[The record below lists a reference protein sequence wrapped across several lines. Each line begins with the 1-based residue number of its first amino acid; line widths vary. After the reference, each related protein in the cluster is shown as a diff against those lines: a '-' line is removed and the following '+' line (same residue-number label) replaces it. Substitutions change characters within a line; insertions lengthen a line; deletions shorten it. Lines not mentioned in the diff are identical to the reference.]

1 MGSGSRQGAEYV
13 MSAIVNNSA
22 LRVAAPKKSGPK
34 ETMSAETIFPQTR
47 ILPYPV
53 QPRNGL
59 KGALPAMGPDVRIC
73 ENSYK
78 NRKPN
83 TNKKKKKANPKTPNS
98 SSVFHKAAT
107 KREQEHSGGA
117 LIAEMGFISHV
128 KLRWSVWFKSQ
139 FSQVTASTR

>member
-1 MGSGSRQGAEYV
+1 

-59 KGALPAMGPDVRIC
+59 KGALPAMGPDVKIC

-83 TNKKKKKANPKTPNS
+83 TNKKKKKRQIPKHRTPAQS
-98 SSVFHKAAT
+98 FT
-107 KREQEHSGGA
+107 KLLRRENKNTVEGHS
-117 LIAEMGFISHV
+117 
-128 KLRWSVWFKSQ
+128 
-139 FSQVTASTR
+139 

>member
-1 MGSGSRQGAEYV
+1 
-13 MSAIVNNSA
+13 
-22 LRVAAPKKSGPK
+22 
-34 ETMSAETIFPQTR
+34 
-47 ILPYPV
+47 
-53 QPRNGL
+53 
-59 KGALPAMGPDVRIC
+59 MGPDVRIC

-83 TNKKKKKANPKTPNS
+83 TNKKKKKKKANPKTPNS